1 MLKIASRIAVK
12 KQSQSTS
19 YTYTAT
25 DASQNNMSDKLNL
38 SSNVRR
44 CIQASSQRQ
53 SDLLLSLPKD
63 PRPILKSC
71 IRIKK
76 YHQHQ
81 ISEDGRDSLA
91 KLYSDPTTVKSDLN
105 LPKKKKQNRRRVRF
119 NSKIDVAPSSES
131 NQSNTPST
139 LKKRGTLELMIESMN
154 EVMMGSEMDSEMSRP
169 EPLNQSNSTVPPE
182 PIKRH
187 NRSNTL
193 ELFAKAM
200 ETIACSD
207 CPETLSP
214 QSPVFN
220 TSRSPLSSPTTK
232 SASKYHQRKNT
243 LELFSA
249 AMSNIVAEAE

>member
-1 MLKIASRIAVK
+1 
-12 KQSQSTS
+12 
-19 YTYTAT
+19 
-25 DASQNNMSDKLNL
+25 MSDKLNL

-71 IRIKK
+71 IK

-81 ISEDGRDSLA
+81 RNISEDGRDSLA
-91 KLYSDPTTVKSDLN
+91 KLYSDPTTAKRDLN
-105 LPKKKKQNRRRVRF
+105 LPKKKKQNRCRVRF
-119 NSKIDVAPSSES
+119 NSNIDVAPSSQS

-139 LKKRGTLELMIESMN
+139 IKKRGTLELMIESMN
-154 EVMMGSEMDSEMSRP
+154 EVMMDSEMDSEMSRP

-182 PIKRH
+182 PVKRH

-232 SASKYHQRKNT
+232 STSKYHQRKNT

-249 AMSNIVAEAE
+249 AMSNIVDFHGCLCHT

>member
-1 MLKIASRIAVK
+1 
-12 KQSQSTS
+12 
-19 YTYTAT
+19 
-25 DASQNNMSDKLNL
+25 MSDKLNL

-76 YHQHQ
+76 NT
-81 ISEDGRDSLA
+81 DGRDSLA
-91 KLYSDPTTVKSDLN
+91 KLYSDLTTAKSDLN
-105 LPKKKKQNRRRVRF
+105 LPKKKKQNRRHVRF

-131 NQSNTPST
+131 NHNTPST
-139 LKKRGTLELMIESMN
+139 IKKRGTLELMIESMN
-154 EVMMGSEMDSEMSRP
+154 EVMMDSEMDSEMSRP

-182 PIKRH
+182 PVKRH

-220 TSRSPLSSPTTK
+220 TSRSPLSSPTAK
-232 SASKYHQRKNT
+232 STSKYHQRKNT